1 MLGRLLMQFA
11 NALGIND
18 VVVADIVG
26 MDPAKRDWNGWW
38 NLPFVERITRHIPLG
53 MSESEFLG
61 RCLDLDKVAIEALGE
76 RVLRRMVNAM
86 GAQPEANKFRGLKLL
101 DRLVCLAAIADETG
115 LPLAAARDEIFERF
129 RESNTV
135 PSQPLKRLFAL
146 SDLRQEEGHR
156 KDGKS
161 IRSALERCGLDPAAT
176 ASGWGTTLDGI
187 YDGAIGDI
195 RHANAIIECALRN

>member
-1 MLGRLLMQFA
+1 
-11 NALGIND
+11 
-18 VVVADIVG
+18 
-26 MDPAKRDWNGWW
+26 
-38 NLPFVERITRHIPLG
+38 
-53 MSESEFLG
+53 
-61 RCLDLDKVAIEALGE
+61 
-76 RVLRRMVNAM
+76 MVNAM